1 MSAARSFR
9 SVFMVASCAGAA
21 LGCYLVSLRV
31 ASERAALEEVETR
44 IVLAQRDIRLLQTEI
59 GTRGRL
65 AQLERWNVKVL
76 ALSAPS
82 ADQFLEG
89 GFQLA
94 RLGRPDPVQA
104 VDAPVVLASAPAPH
118 PQPAPLEEGE
128 PSVVGAGANR
138 GTSAAQLMRE
148 ASLKIPV
155 REEIERPVV
164 RQEVRDPT
172 VEAAPKPVARRVA
185 EPVKAAEKKPK
196 ATSRQV
202 DTKAAAR
209 DPAKVV
215 KAAETKAAPAAKK
228 AGDKRIEAAAKP
240 VTKPIRM
247 AKVDPLAPLP
257 ARANQ
262 KKTAK
267 DSGSAR

>member
-1 MSAARSFR
+1 MSARSFR

-31 ASERAALEEVETR
+31 ASERAALEDVETK

-94 RLGRPDPVQA
+94 RLGRPEPIPA
-104 VDAPVVLASAPAPH
+104 VEAPVVLASAPAPH
-118 PQPAPLEEGE
+118 PQSAPLEEGE
-128 PSVVGAGANR
+128 PRADGAGA
-138 GTSAAQLMRE
+138 SVPAARLMRE

-155 REEIERPVV
+155 RDIEPAVM
-164 RQEVRDPT
+164 PT
-172 VEAAPKPVARRVA
+172 VRVEAVSKPAPRKLQ
-185 EPVKAAEKKPK
+185 ESTK
-196 ATSRQV
+196 TV
-202 DTKAAAR
+202 DFK
-209 DPAKVV
+209 PAK
-215 KAAETKAAPAAKK
+215 ASTTKPAKPLQAKAPAKGEKPGDKK
-228 AGDKRIEAAAKP
+228 ALTAAKP
-240 VTKPIRM
+240 VTKPIRT

-257 ARANQ
+257 ASGNS
-262 KKTAK
+262 KKTTGN
-267 DSGSAR
+267 SGTAR